1 MQREIVEVDIL
12 PSRELQVASGPFCL
26 HPTFVFVPG
35 IMGFLFAQSGVNE

>member
-12 PSRELQVASGPFCL
+12 SSRELQVASGPLWL

-35 IMGFLFAQSGVNE
+35 TVGFLFAQSGVNE